1 MECLNEY
8 SGLFSLLAVVAS
20 VAAVVVAVWIYRKQK
35 KEQEK
40 YYFMQ
45 KNDQE
50 HFYNLQKNDQE
61 HFYQKQQNDH
71 LQDLQDEYEAIE
83 STSMFPMSIA
93 DREFYGRKRFL
104 EKKLGRK

>member
-1 MECLNEY
+1 MEILNEY

-20 VAAVVVAVWIYRKQK
+20 VIVPFWIYRKQK

-40 YYFMQ
+40 YYYMQ

-50 HFYNLQKNDQE
+50 HFYNLQKKDQE

-71 LQDLQDEYEAIE
+71 LQDLGDEYEAIE

-104 EKKLGRK
+104 EKKLRRK

>member
-20 VAAVVVAVWIYRKQK
+20 VIVPFWIYRKQK

-40 YYFMQ
+40 YYFRQ

-50 HFYNLQKNDQE
+50 HFYNLQKKDQE

>member
-1 MECLNEY
+1 MEFLNEY
-8 SGLFSLLAVVAS
+8 SGLFSLLAVVVS
-20 VAAVVVAVWIYRKQK
+20 VIVPFWIYRKQK

-40 YYFMQ
+40 YYYKQ

-50 HFYNLQKNDQE
+50 HFYNLQKKDQE

-71 LQDLQDEYEAIE
+71 LQDLREEYDAMDEN
-83 STSMFPMSIA
+83 SQFPMTFEE
-93 DREFYGRKRFL
+93 REYYGRKRYL

>member
-1 MECLNEY
+1 MESLNEY

-20 VAAVVVAVWIYRKQK
+20 VIVPFWIYRKQK

-40 YYFMQ
+40 YYYKQ

-50 HFYNLQKNDQE
+50 HFYNLQKKDQE
-61 HFYQKQQNDH
+61 HFFQKQQNDH
-71 LQDLQDEYEAIE
+71 LQDLGDEYEAIE

-104 EKKLGRK
+104 EKKLRGK

>member
-1 MECLNEY
+1 MEFLNEY
-8 SGLFSLLAVVAS
+8 SGLFSLLAVVVS
-20 VAAVVVAVWIYRKQK
+20 VIVPFWIYRKQK

-40 YYFMQ
+40 YYYMQ

-50 HFYNLQKNDQE
+50 HFYNLQKKDQE

-71 LQDLQDEYEAIE
+71 LQDLREEYDAMDEN
-83 STSMFPMSIA
+83 SQFPMTFEE
-93 DREFYGRKRFL
+93 REYYGRKRYL

>member
-1 MECLNEY
+1 MEILNEY

-20 VAAVVVAVWIYRKQK
+20 VIVPFWIYRKQK

-40 YYFMQ
+40 YYYKQ

-104 EKKLGRK
+104 EKKLRRK

>member
-1 MECLNEY
+1 MEFLNEY

-20 VAAVVVAVWIYRKQK
+20 VVAIVVSVVIFNKQK

-40 YYFMQ
+40 YYFKQ

-50 HFYNLQKNDQE
+50 YFYL
-61 HFYQKQQNDH
+61 KQQQDH

-83 STSMFPMSIA
+83 STSMFPMSLA
-93 DREFYGRKRFL
+93 EREYYGRKNYL
-104 EKKLGRK
+104 KNKLGR

>member
-20 VAAVVVAVWIYRKQK
+20 VIVPFWIYRKQK

-40 YYFMQ
+40 YYY
-45 KNDQE
+45 K
-50 HFYNLQKNDQE
+50 QKNDQE

-71 LQDLQDEYEAIE
+71 LQDLREEYDAMDEN
-83 STSMFPMSIA
+83 SLFPMTFEE
-93 DREFYGRKRFL
+93 REYYGRKRYL
-104 EKKLGRK
+104 EKKLGRR